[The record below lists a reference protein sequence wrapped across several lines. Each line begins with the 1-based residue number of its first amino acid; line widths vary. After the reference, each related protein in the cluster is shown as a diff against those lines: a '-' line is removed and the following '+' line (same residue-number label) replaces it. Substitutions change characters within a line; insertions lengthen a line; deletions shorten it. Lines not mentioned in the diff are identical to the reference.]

1 MELLPSSPPISS
13 PRPSCLWKCHK
24 SLSPAKSHG
33 GRPGL
38 AAGERRRP
46 GGTPTGTLKLT
57 AQHTSLFG
65 ERARLHTLH
74 LQVPPCSIPVS
85 PQEPKGKRPNNSTYR
100 EVCEGY
106 TCRGK
111 EKKSGHL
118 SLIPLWD
125 HRGSITMGGEGLS
138 PLVEVKHELG
148 PGRFRSWTFLCWVA
162 WLEVKSNT

>member
-1 MELLPSSPPISS
+1 MELLPSSPPIPS
-13 PRPSCLWKCHK
+13 PPSCLWKCHK

-118 SLIPLWD
+118 ISYTSVGPQRIYHNGWGGAVSFG
-125 HRGSITMGGEGLS
+125 RGQ
-138 PLVEVKHELG
+138 
-148 PGRFRSWTFLCWVA
+148 A
-162 WLEVKSNT
+162 